1 MDCKDCREHRSAGE
15 ATSIPFAVHEA
26 DMVRLD
32 SANRRLAFLAAF
44 LAGLLIV
51 TNAVWIGGRHRSAD
65 AQETRAESVEDYAA
79 EGTISSG
86 LPPNAA
92 RICQPRAYQGVIES

>member
-1 MDCKDCREHRSAGE
+1 MDKCKDCREHRSAGE

-32 SANRRLAFLAAF
+32 CANRRLAFLAAF

-51 TNAVWIGGRHRSAD
+51 TNAVWIGGRHRTAD
-65 AQETRAESVEDYAA
+65 AQETRSESVEDDAA
-79 EGTISSG
+79 EGRSISSG
-86 LPPNAA
+86 RLPNAA
-92 RICQPRAYQGVIES
+92 LPLRGPSWMR

>member
-1 MDCKDCREHRSAGE
+1 MDKCKDCREHRSADE

-32 SANRRLAFLAAF
+32 CANRRLIFLAAF

-51 TNAVWIGGRHRSAD
+51 TNAVWIGVHRPAD
-65 AQETRAESVEDYAA
+65 ARESCADSEADDATA
-79 EGTISSG
+79 GEIRWSFK
-86 LPPNAA
+86 
-92 RICQPRAYQGVIES
+92 R

>member
-1 MDCKDCREHRSAGE
+1 MDKCKDCREHRSAGE

-32 SANRRLAFLAAF
+32 CANRRLAFLAAF

-51 TNAVWIGGRHRSAD
+51 TNAVWIGGRHRTAD
-65 AQETRAESVEDYAA
+65 AQETRAESVEDDAA
-79 EGTISSG
+79 EGRAISSG
-86 LPPNAA
+86 RLPNAA
-92 RICQPRAYQGVIES
+92 RQRRGPSWMR

>member
-1 MDCKDCREHRSAGE
+1 MDKCKDCREHRSAGE

-32 SANRRLAFLAAF
+32 CANRRLIFLAAF

-51 TNAVWIGGRHRSAD
+51 TNAVWIGVRRPAD
-65 AQETRAESVEDYAA
+65 AQETRAESVEDDAA
-79 EGTISSG
+79 EGTIRWSFK
-86 LPPNAA
+86 
-92 RICQPRAYQGVIES
+92 R

>member
-15 ATSIPFAVHEA
+15 ATSIPFDVHEA

-32 SANRRLAFLAAF
+32 CANRRLAFLAAF
-44 LAGLLIV
+44 LAFLLIV

-65 AQETRAESVEDYAA
+65 EQETRAESVEDDAA
-79 EGTISSG
+79 EGTISYG
-86 LPPNAA
+86 LLPNAA
-92 RICQPRAYQGVIES
+92 RPRNGPSWMR

>member
-1 MDCKDCREHRSAGE
+1 MDKCKDCREHRSAGE

-32 SANRRLAFLAAF
+32 CANRRLAFLAAF

-51 TNAVWIGGRHRSAD
+51 TNAVWIGGRHQTAD
-65 AQETRAESVEDYAA
+65 AQETRAESVEDDAA
-79 EGTISSG
+79 EGTISYG
-86 LPPNAA
+86 LLPNAA
-92 RICQPRAYQGVIES
+92 RPRHGPSCMI